1 MHSTKESS
9 EVTGFAS
16 QITRG
21 ASVGAMLSGGGM
33 TLFFKLSELATDYK
47 HMSPLQ
53 IARFVAITFV
63 LQFIQ
68 VAIFLNIVISWYNDH

>member
-1 MHSTKESS
+1 
-9 EVTGFAS
+9 
-16 QITRG
+16 
-21 ASVGAMLSGGGM
+21 M